1 MLKTAAQS
9 AAILVFVLVVLFF
22 GFLLVRTLFPPL
34 QPVQQGKTEQP
45 QQYNAE
51 ENENRK
57 PAESFWQ
64 RPTND
69 PVAFFTLWIAAF
81 TALLVL
87 VSAFQ
92 IGFLISAN
100 DTATEAANAAKISA
114 DIAKRT
120 LTELERPYIFVDIPK
135 FIPSPIKD
143 RPNVQ
148 YVLKNYGRTPAIVR
162 WLKATAQTDPPGNQ
176 GPIWQEIFNGQI
188 AFKPGEEK
196 EVEPI
201 VRTPFPYPIA
211 PAIRNPQEPFMLLII
226 EITYSDVFDYM
237 HVSEFTFFESS
248 GSFHAI
254 AGKKYNRSKSEKLPE
269 GVEWTPAWSE
279 KPR

>member
-9 AAILVFVLVVLFF
+9 AAILVFVLVVLFL

-34 QPVQQGKTEQP
+34 QPVQQEKTEQP

-57 PAESFWQ
+57 FAESFWQ

-114 DIAKRT
+114 DVAKRT
-120 LTELERPYIFVDIPK
+120 LTGLERPYIFLDAPKIMSPPTQLPVIIPQIEYT
-135 FIPSPIKD
+135 F
-143 RPNVQ
+143 R
-148 YVLKNYGRTPAIVR
+148 NYGRTPAIV
-162 WLKATAQTDPPGNQ
+162 
-176 GPIWQEIFNGQI
+176 
-188 AFKPGEEK
+188 
-196 EVEPI
+196 
-201 VRTPFPYPIA
+201 
-211 PAIRNPQEPFMLLII
+211 
-226 EITYSDVFDYM
+226 
-237 HVSEFTFFESS
+237 H
-248 GSFHAI
+248 
-254 AGKKYNRSKSEKLPE
+254 
-269 GVEWTPAWSE
+269 
-279 KPR
+279 